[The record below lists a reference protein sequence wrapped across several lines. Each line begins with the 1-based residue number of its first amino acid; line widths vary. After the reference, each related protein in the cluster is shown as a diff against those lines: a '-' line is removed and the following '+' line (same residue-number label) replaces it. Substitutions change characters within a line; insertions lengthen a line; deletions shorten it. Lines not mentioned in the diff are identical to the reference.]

1 MSRSFKKNPI
11 FWWRD
16 RGLNKRLRAK
26 LKGSMEPIPDG
37 GHYRSI
43 VSDYS
48 ECCGYTSF
56 DDFAFWQREWCGSDD
71 ELHAKWM
78 KTISK

>member
-11 FWWRD
+11 FWWRE
-16 RGLNKRLRAK
+16 RRLNKRLRAK
-26 LKGSMEPIPDG
+26 LKNIAESLPDG
-37 GHYRSI
+37 GYYRTLVFKI
-43 VSDYS
+43 S
-48 ECCGYTSF
+48 ECYGFTSF